1 MKPAICVLALSV
13 FTVFFTGSQCAIT
26 GETNNNG
33 VAVMLSVD
41 EEVLRSIYDF
51 ITHEIRGLGNAMDFI
66 PGFDELNEI
75 VSDEDKLKEMRM
87 KTVVVAEDII
97 RQANMLVQI
106 LREGKDNPE
115 YVNATSQLRQYI
127 KQLKEFDQMK
137 LVNGLGSGIE
147 ILDLIFKALS
157 ME

>member
-1 MKPAICVLALSV
+1 
-13 FTVFFTGSQCAIT
+13 
-26 GETNNNG
+26 
-33 VAVMLSVD
+33 
-41 EEVLRSIYDF
+41 
-51 ITHEIRGLGNAMDFI
+51 
-66 PGFDELNEI
+66 
-75 VSDEDKLKEMRM
+75 
-87 KTVVVAEDII
+87 
-97 RQANMLVQI
+97 MLVQI

-137 LVNGLGSGIE
+137 LINGLGSGIE

>member
-1 MKPAICVLALSV
+1 
-13 FTVFFTGSQCAIT
+13 
-26 GETNNNG
+26 
-33 VAVMLSVD
+33 MLSVD

-97 RQANMLVQI
+97 RQVSEKYRKYPKLLKFCSHRLCDILVYSFKLFLFFTVVIIKFYVIRRICSCKFYVKEKTIPNMLMQ
-106 LREGKDNPE
+106 LPNC
-115 YVNATSQLRQYI
+115 VNI
-127 KQLKEFDQMK
+127 
-137 LVNGLGSGIE
+137 
-147 ILDLIFKALS
+147 
-157 ME
+157 